1 MYAVVAVFNP
11 ELERAIIEVWD
22 ELKEKGISA
31 YASQVKNRR
40 PHITLGD
47 VQQLDPVRFS
57 EDFVRYYRNH
67 KPIEVRLASI
77 GSFIRTGI
85 LYYSPVFSEE
95 LTALHRDFHKQ
106 FLPPDGNESSLY
118 RPGSWIPHCTIANR
132 LSTEEQLKAF
142 KLVKDQEIPQGSIAG
157 LSLLD
162 LRVPGE
168 APEIASVSF
177 V

>member
-47 VQQLDPVRFS
+47 GQQLDPVRFS
-57 EDFVRYYRNH
+57 EDFVRYYRDH

-85 LYYSPVFSEE
+85 LYYSPVLSEE

-142 KLVKDQEIPQGSIAG
+142 ELVKDREIPQGSIGG

>member
-11 ELERAIIEVWD
+11 ELEKAIIGVWD

-31 YASQVKNRR
+31 YASQVRDRR

-57 EDFVRYYRNH
+57 EDFVRYYRDH

-85 LYYSPVFSEE
+85 LYYSPVLSEE

-118 RPGSWIPHCTIANR
+118 RPGRWIPHCTIANR
-132 LSTEEQLKAF
+132 LSTDEQLKAF
-142 KLVKDQEIPQGSIAG
+142 QLVKDREIPQGTIAG

-162 LRVPGE
+162 LRLPGE
-168 APEIASVSF
+168 APEIATVSF
-177 V
+177 A